1 MININFKAAVL
12 TKTNKPL
19 NILNLSYKKLL
30 KGQVLVKIHFS
41 GICGSQLMEIKGDR
55 GEDKWLP
62 HCLGHEASGEVV
74 ACGPGAKKFKKG
86 DKVIL
91 TWIKSCG
98 NESSQIRFFNGKQI
112 VNAGKITTFSNFSIV
127 SENRIV
133 KKPKTLS
140 MKEAVLFGCAIPTG
154 FGMVVN
160 QIKPKKSMK
169 ILVLGLGGIG
179 ISTLLALKCIGHKN
193 VFVADISKSK
203 LDIAKKLGFKKLISG
218 NKKSMNKIVEKMY
231 KGFFDI
237 CIESAGS
244 IETIEL
250 GFDAIKENG
259 GKLFFA
265 SHPPNNEYIKIFPH
279 DLIKGKTIQGSW
291 GGKTIP
297 NKDIPKMAKLIKK
310 ANIKLEQLITKTYR
324 LENINEAIV
333 DLKNGNIFRPV
344 VDMDH
349 S

>member
-169 ILVLGLGGIG
+169 IHN
-179 ISTLLALKCIGHKN
+179 AKN
-193 VFVADISKSK
+193 IIPTYNTQARQVFMAPTKP
-203 LDIAKKLGFKKLISG
+203 FKKKAHVYHNLPMRGAS
-218 NKKSMNKIVEKMY
+218 S
-231 KGFFDI
+231 
-237 CIESAGS
+237 SS
-244 IETIEL
+244 I
-250 GFDAIKENG
+250 
-259 GKLFFA
+259 
-265 SHPPNNEYIKIFPH
+265 
-279 DLIKGKTIQGSW
+279 
-291 GGKTIP
+291 
-297 NKDIPKMAKLIKK
+297 
-310 ANIKLEQLITKTYR
+310 
-324 LENINEAIV
+324 
-333 DLKNGNIFRPV
+333 KN
-344 VDMDH
+344 
-349 S
+349 